1 MRRTI
6 VNLLFGLLFLTGF
19 GVLAYPTIS
28 DQWNTYRQSRLISDY
43 VETIQEMEPED
54 YTREWE
60 AGCPM
65 KAKKK

>member
-1 MRRTI
+1 MRQRIMTI
-6 VNLLFGLLFLTGF
+6 LFALLFLGGF
-19 GVLAYPTIS
+19 LLLCYPTIS

-43 VETIQEMEPED
+43 VETVKEMEPED